1 MAKKPDNR
9 TKIIEAAMKL
19 AAERTWRDISMAEIA
34 DAAGIGIGELHET
47 FSTRA
52 ALLTA
57 FGRMVDAEV
66 LGAGAA
72 DPSEP
77 AADRLFDVLMR
88 RFDVLNRYKPGLAS
102 IIESTAR
109 DPLSALC
116 SAAQLRQSMAWMLEA
131 AGLSSDGWRGLVRIK
146 GLSAVYL
153 YAMRVWLRDDSED
166 MAKTMAALDK
176 ALKRIDRLARGF
188 ERAGRRGRR
197 EAEGDPA
204 ADAAS

>member
-9 TKIIEAAMKL
+9 MKIIEAAMAL
-19 AAERTWRDISMAEIA
+19 AAERNWRDISMAEIA
-34 DAAGIGIGELHET
+34 DAAGIGIGELYDQ
-47 FSTRA
+47 FSSRA
-52 ALLTA
+52 ALLNA

-72 DPSEP
+72 DPDEP

-102 IIESTAR
+102 VIDSTAR

-131 AGLSSDGWRGLVRIK
+131 AGLSTDGWRGMVRIK

-153 YAMRVWLRDDSED
+153 YAMRTWLRDDSED

-176 ALKRIDRLARGF
+176 ALKRADRLARGF
-188 ERAGRRGRR
+188 ERAGRRGRAPQTD
-197 EAEGDPA
+197 EPA
-204 ADAAS
+204 ADAAI

>member
-9 TKIIEAAMKL
+9 TKIIEAAMAL
-19 AAERTWRDISMAEIA
+19 AAERNWRDVSMAEIA
-34 DAAGIGIGELHET
+34 DAAGIGIGELYEM
-47 FSTRA
+47 FSSRT
-52 ALLTA
+52 ALLNA

-72 DPSEP
+72 DPDEP

-88 RFDVLNRYKPGLAS
+88 RFDVLNRYKPGLTS
-102 IIESTAR
+102 VIESTAR

-116 SAAQLRQSMAWMLEA
+116 SVAQLRQSMAWMLEA

-197 EAEGDPA
+197 DGEGDPA
-204 ADAAS
+204 ADAAI